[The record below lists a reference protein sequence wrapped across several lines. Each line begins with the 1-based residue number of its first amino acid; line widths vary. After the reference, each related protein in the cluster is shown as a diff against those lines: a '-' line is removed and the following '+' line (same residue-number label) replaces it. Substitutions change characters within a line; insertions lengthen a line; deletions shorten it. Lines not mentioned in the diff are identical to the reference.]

1 MRRNERAT
9 LALVVASAMLVAL
22 LVIAGRETSSSRFS
36 LLELPDVENTIKIDA
51 MRKRIAD
58 DSAKIVRE
66 SERISDWK
74 LDIRKK
80 VADSTADVDDLKD
93 QLSDIADQADDYD
106 KRSKL
111 PGPQGPAGRP
121 GHPGP
126 AGLPG
131 RDGNPGLPGAQGPPG
146 IRSYPSFRLSRFVR
160 PLIVCPPPLST
171 RGVVGPVGLPGKPG
185 SVGPP
190 GMQGPTGP
198 PGNPGT
204 QADEFRGRAQ
214 KPFICIPQ
222 TMPRCRENQRC
233 FVGRRTN
240 PFRGACENRG
250 SSAGACAPPQE
261 HGGLAVCPTRR

>member
-9 LALVVASAMLVAL
+9 LALIIASGVLVAL
-22 LVIAGRETSSSRFS
+22 LVIAARETSSSRFS

-58 DSAKIVRE
+58 DSAKIARE

-80 VADSTADVDDLKD
+80 VSDSTADVDDLKD

-126 AGLPG
+126 VGLPG
-131 RDGNPGLPGAQGPPG
+131 RDGDPGLPGPQGPPG
-146 IRSYPSFRLSRFVR
+146 IRSCPSPQAYRDLHA
-160 PLIVCPPPLST
+160 LLH
-171 RGVVGPVGLPGKPG
+171 LDG
-185 SVGPP
+185 S
-190 GMQGPTGP
+190 
-198 PGNPGT
+198 
-204 QADEFRGRAQ
+204 
-214 KPFICIPQ
+214 
-222 TMPRCRENQRC
+222 
-233 FVGRRTN
+233 
-240 PFRGACENRG
+240 
-250 SSAGACAPPQE
+250 
-261 HGGLAVCPTRR
+261 